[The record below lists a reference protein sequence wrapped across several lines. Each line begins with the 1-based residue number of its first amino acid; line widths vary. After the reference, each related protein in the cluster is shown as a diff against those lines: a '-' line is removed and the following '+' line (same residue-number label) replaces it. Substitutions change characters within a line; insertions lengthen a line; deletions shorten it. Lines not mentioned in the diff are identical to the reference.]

1 MNPIHIMKYSLD
13 ISSHK
18 ICILVYHSSLGIDV
32 SVQLSIQLLN
42 CKWLWLLDLLS
53 LITFTTSL
61 GTTTSSCCTL
71 SFCWLLS
78 SHCSFTTC
86 STTPPLPTTS
96 GAAPRANRFTR
107 VLGLFRPP
115 VSCCCCP
122 PSSCSLSIHSWRVYR
137 RSVRLYFV
145 CSAVWSEKSITGLY
159 IYLTTMIWRS
169 HLSSFPP
176 LGDPFYWRK
185 LS

>member
-71 SFCWLLS
+71 SFCWLVS

-86 STTPPLPTTS
+86 STTSSAYWGITTRQ
-96 GAAPRANRFTR
+96 PFTR
-107 VLGLFRPP
+107 VLSLFRSP

-122 PSSCSLSIHSWRVYR
+122 LSSCSLRRHSWRVYR
-137 RSVRLYFV
+137 RSVLLYFV

-159 IYLTTMIWRS
+159 IPDNYDMKVTPL
-169 HLSSFPP
+169 LFPP
-176 LGDPFYWRK
+176 LGRPILLEEAF
-185 LS
+185 LIT